1 MEANTNVS
9 PTAPPLSLVYI
20 HIGKTLPDYIFD
32 SIYQTLL
39 INQYAVRVYVVVD
52 DTLVSTVR
60 DTIYNFNLPLYS
72 KQAFYFGN
80 VVEIVP
86 LSALETR
93 LQNDTSFSQYQN
105 TLQQRYAGVGQFRD
119 GFWVSTTSRFFYL
132 QALMNVF
139 QLHNCFHIE
148 NDIVM
153 YESFVQIFTSV
164 LSENDLS
171 ENDLSENDFG
181 NILNKIWMVQDAPNR
196 VVPSVIFFPTGSHAS
211 RLTHFIA
218 ETLSNANNFINDMD
232 ILVQYP
238 DKLPLRIVPEDS
250 RYCTIFDGAAIG
262 QYLGGID
269 NRNVN
274 ETHPKT
280 NTIGFI
286 NETSVF
292 KPDTCHFT
300 KRNVQT
306 DNHTVP
312 IKTILGSTKGSKQIF
327 SVANAHVHSKE
338 LHRFSSVFDITHD
351 KIVSGD
357 RILGL
362 CDFVIATRDIYNF
375 HQHIEKYARDV
386 IIVKDWKNVNIYALN
401 EFFRKLSQK
410 RKTNIVKLFIYTHI
424 LADFIENV
432 LDKLDRTLEY
442 VLYLHN
448 SDHPFDFSYERLI
461 VKPFIKHVYA
471 QNIDYPIREPGANKL
486 TLLPIGIANS
496 MWKHGDLNAMFE
508 VMTSTY
514 KAKKTKNIYVN
525 INPNTYGYRK
535 DVLDV
540 IRESGCWELSTN
552 KPYIEYLRELAQ
564 HKFCLCLR
572 GNGLDTHRFWESLY
586 LGVIPVVFNNSETK
600 CQNFLEY
607 TKALG
612 VPFVE
617 IKENNLNIIPQRYHQ
632 DFFNETLYKQILQ
645 SSGCGIYNLP
655 ALQLD
660 HYQYHD

>member
-1 MEANTNVS
+1 METNT
-9 PTAPPLSLVYI
+9 PLSLVYI

-32 SIYQTLL
+32 SVYQTLL

-60 DTIYNFNLPLYS
+60 DTIYDFNLPLYS
-72 KQAFYFGN
+72 KQPFYFGN

-86 LSALETR
+86 LSILETR
-93 LQNDTSFSQYQN
+93 LQNDTSFSLYQD
-105 TLQQRYAGVGQFRD
+105 TLKQRYTGVGQFRD

-132 QALMNVF
+132 QALMSVF
-139 QLHNCFHIE
+139 QLNNCFHIE
-148 NDIVM
+148 NDIMM
-153 YESFVQIFTSV
+153 YESFVRIFTLV
-164 LSENDLS
+164 QSENDN
-171 ENDLSENDFG
+171 ENFS
-181 NILNKIWMVQDAPNR
+181 NKIWMVQDAPNR
-196 VVPSVIFFPTGSHAS
+196 VVPSVIFFPNDSHAS

-218 ETLSNANNFINDMD
+218 ETLSNASNFINDMD
-232 ILVQYP
+232 ILAQYP
-238 DKLPLRIVPEDS
+238 DKLPLRIIPEDS

-274 ETHPKT
+274 GHQDKT

-292 KPDTCHFT
+292 KPDTCDFT

-306 DNHTVP
+306 DTHTVP
-312 IKTILGSTKGSKQIF
+312 IKTILGSTKRSKQIF
-327 SVANAHVHSKE
+327 SVANTHIHSKE
-338 LHRFSSVFDITHD
+338 LFRFSSVFDITHEI
-351 KIVSGD
+351 IVSGD

-410 RKTNIVKLFIYTHI
+410 RKNNIIKLFVYTHI
-424 LADFIENV
+424 LADFMENV
-432 LDKLDRTLEY
+432 VDKLDRKLEY

-448 SDHPFDFSYERLI
+448 SDHSFDLSYKRLL

-508 VMTSTY
+508 VMTNTY
-514 KAKKTKNIYVN
+514 KTTKTKSIYVN

-535 DVLDV
+535 AVLDV
-540 IRESGCWELSTN
+540 IRESGCWELSSS
-552 KPYIEYLRELAQ
+552 KPYPEYLQELAQ
-564 HKFCLCLR
+564 HRFCLCLR

-586 LGVIPVVFNNSETK
+586 LGVIPVVLSNSETK

-607 TKALG
+607 TKSLG

-617 IKENNLNIIPQRYHQ
+617 IRDDDLKNIPQRYHQ
-632 DFFNETLYKQILQ
+632 DFFNETLYAQIIQKL
-645 SSGCGIYNLP
+645 GCGIYNLP
-655 ALQLD
+655 ALRLD
-660 HYQYHD
+660 HYHYHDQCSE